1 MDNMH
6 FLRSNGI
13 VLVYVVI
20 FAILKFQQISYAF
33 NPGFAVKSTRRL
45 VILGA
50 SAGNVQKPE
59 NEFSRTYNAE
69 VLLYGRKRDYEVSIE
84 ANEEEL
90 ASLSKRFNLADI
102 GSLQA
107 DLGMKMQD
115 GKNIRVQGTIYG
127 TVTQNCVRTNEPF
140 EREFTHDFFTIMQPV
155 GSSNIENSVDAVRY
169 ETKRRSKRNDKIRSN
184 QKVDESSIKQ
194 LQDNM
199 QGFDIQDDI
208 IEDSSV
214 YDNGTIDVGELV
226 SQIFRVKL
234 DPFPKKPGT
243 DPISL
248 EFSL

>member
-1 MDNMH
+1 
-6 FLRSNGI
+6 
-13 VLVYVVI
+13 
-20 FAILKFQQISYAF
+20 
-33 NPGFAVKSTRRL
+33 
-45 VILGA
+45 
-50 SAGNVQKPE
+50 
-59 NEFSRTYNAE
+59 
-69 VLLYGRKRDYEVSIE
+69 VSIVSDQ
-84 ANEEEL
+84 L
-90 ASLSKRFNLADI
+90 FISQFVLIIDPKLF
-102 GSLQA
+102 
-107 DLGMKMQD
+107 
-115 GKNIRVQGTIYG
+115 
-127 TVTQNCVRTNEPF
+127 
-140 EREFTHDFFTIMQPV
+140 
-155 GSSNIENSVDAVRY
+155 SNIENSVDAVRY